1 MTARKVVLLAVELD
15 DQLLLDRGVD
25 DLAGR
30 DRVDQDAHPVGD
42 DLDPCRDRSTAGLG
56 ARDDERR
63 HLHARRTHLDDVVLA
78 DEERRDVDLLAVDQE
93 VAVLDELARHV
104 AAGREAGAGAA
115 VVEPTLEQ
123 LEKVLAG
130 LAGTPVGFLVVTA
143 ELLLEHAV
151 DAGALLLLPLL
162 QEVLGVLGAT
172 AAVLTRRVRT
182 DLDGALRGLALAALE
197 EQLHL
202 LAAAT
207 LAVRAGVP
215 SHEFSNPPPLGG
227 AAPVVRYWRHVLDGA
242 DLEADSLQAPD
253 GGLTAGAGTLHE
265 HVDLAHAVLLRSTR
279 GRLGGHLRGERRRLP
294 GALEAHLAGARPGD
308 HVAQRVGDRDDRVV
322 ERALDV
328 GVPMS
333 DVLLLLAAYL
343 LRGRALLCGRHYFFP
358 AFFLPAT
365 VFFGPLR
372 VRALVWVR

>member
-143 ELLLEHAV
+143 ELLLEPAV

-182 DLDGALRGLALAALE
+182 DLDRALRGLALAALE

-207 LAVRAGVP
+207 LAVRACISRHLRLSAASEGGIRCGELV
-215 SHEFSNPPPLGG
+215 SRRRSCRPPGRPP
-227 AAPVVRYWRHVLDGA
+227 AATG
-242 DLEADSLQAPD
+242 S
-253 GGLTAGAGTLHE
+253 
-265 HVDLAHAVLLRSTR
+265 RSR
-279 GRLGGHLRGERRRLP
+279 GRSRDPSRTRRPCACRAPARGGRRAP
-294 GALEAHLAGARPGD
+294 QASAGR
-308 HVAQRVGDRDDRVV
+308 
-322 ERALDV
+322 
-328 GVPMS
+328 
-333 DVLLLLAAYL
+333 
-343 LRGRALLCGRHYFFP
+343 
-358 AFFLPAT
+358 T
-365 VFFGPLR
+365 
-372 VRALVWVR
+372 